1 MSVGLRTVMLTIV
14 LAAGL
19 AGVFYMG
26 FSFAGEDSRGFIPS
40 LEVVGD
46 VQDPLVLR
54 ELDEDAFL
62 IETVHLRDGT
72 ARAVS
77 LEDLLRKAVPRS
89 DDIDLLLVG
98 DDGGTAVLSG
108 VDLSGMRVALGEQYG
123 WEVVNGE
130 HPVSSHA
137 RMLREIVVIA
147 GDLPPGEGIGLIDAN
162 SNLFRLSAGELHRGG
177 YSVVMR
183 QAGISSVAGDDEELA
198 VSLFDRERIVD
209 LEGFVDPSALDLALV
224 VGDRGEVQLLR
235 GDGRFLL
242 DRNRISY
249 AEGEDVLIEEVRGLV
264 LDPPDRMI
272 TDVYRDAQQFLQEE
286 EPVLLLLLDGLG
298 YHQYV
303 EAAEG
308 GHAPFLRSLPQPEK
322 ALAAYPPVTPVNFA
336 AALTGVTP
344 DQSGVTRRGIRTA
357 EVPTIFDLSL
367 QLGRKATAIL
377 GSIGVIGLEIDPVL
391 CVDKNSDGSTDDE
404 IRDAALARFAGDYD
418 LILVHFKDIDRAG
431 HDHGAQAAET
441 LEQITRI
448 DGYVSDLV
456 RAWDGQVIIFSDHGM
471 HSTGEGG
478 DHGVFRVEDMII
490 PYWTFDGGRIHE

>member
-1 MSVGLRTVMLTIV
+1 MSVWLRTVMLTIV
-14 LAAGL
+14 LAGIVYLGL
-19 AGVFYMG
+19 
-26 FSFAGEDSRGFIPS
+26 SLAGEDSRESLGS

-46 VQDPLVLR
+46 VREPLVLR

-72 ARAVS
+72 VRAVS

-89 DDIDLLLVG
+89 DDFDLLLVG
-98 DDGGTAVLSG
+98 DDGRTALLRG
-108 VDLSGMRVALGEQYG
+108 GDLSGIRVALGEQYG
-123 WEVVNGE
+123 WEAVNGG
-130 HPVSSHA
+130 HPASS
-137 RMLREIVVIA
+137 RVKTLREIVIIA
-147 GDLPPGEGIGLIDAN
+147 RDLSPGEGIGLIDTD
-162 SNLFRLSAGELHRGG
+162 SNLLRLSAGELHREG

-183 QAGISSVAGDDEELA
+183 QAGSSGVAGDDEALA
-198 VSLFDRERIVD
+198 VRLFDRERIVD

-224 VGDRGEVQLLR
+224 IGDRGEVQLLR

-242 DRNRISY
+242 DRNRLSY

-272 TDVYRDAQQFLQEE
+272 TDVYHDAQHLLQEE
-286 EPVLLLLLDGLG
+286 QPVLLLLLDGLG

-303 EAAEG
+303 QAAEG

-344 DQSGVTRRGIRTA
+344 DESGVTRRGIRTA
-357 EVPTIFDLSL
+357 EVPTLFDLSL

-391 CVDKNSDGSTDDE
+391 CVDRNRDGSTDDE
-404 IRDAALARFAGDYD
+404 IRDAALARFPGDYD

-431 HDHGAQAAET
+431 HDHGEQAAET

-448 DGYVSDLV
+448 DGYVGELV